1 MLLTEKYPCNLLLYS
16 HNVEHGI
23 AGDSVIHV
31 MCMVT
36 GACPVSWWHH
46 LLLYIQDFRHD
57 GTLKQKLSKYLTEA
71 LQDPSTF
78 EGEKEQ
84 MKRIIEW
91 VHATPLEATRSTR
104 NCDTHT
110 WTLIRAYIL
119 YVKLQCWIE
128 SCSIYSLHNPNTVHV
143 SCISNMN
150 MYIRT
155 LTCTTQVLVAI
166 RIYVCVLSLFV
177 VWYRSQ
183 RQFLR
188 CRGTNSG

>member
-1 MLLTEKYPCNLLLYS
+1 MWCVWLQVPALWVDGIIFCSTYRTSDMMAPWSRSCRNTLQRLCRILPHLKEKRSKWRESLS
-16 HNVEHGI
+16 E
-23 AGDSVIHV
+23 
-31 MCMVT
+31 CM
-36 GACPVSWWHH
+36 P
-46 LLLYIQDFRHD
+46 
-57 GTLKQKLSKYLTEA
+57 
-71 LQDPSTF
+71 
-78 EGEKEQ
+78 
-84 MKRIIEW
+84 
-91 VHATPLEATRSTR
+91 TRSTR

-128 SCSIYSLHNPNTVHV
+128 SCSIYSLHNPNAVHV